1 MSQRGERD
9 GVGNGVLSC
18 IGSFGGVVEVVL
30 RAELIA
36 MLVVCFCVDFEGK
49 SLHLSDHKELR
60 GSKHISR
67 KLLS

>member
-1 MSQRGERD
+1 M
-9 GVGNGVLSC
+9 
-18 IGSFGGVVEVVL
+18 EVML

-49 SLHLSDHKELR
+49 SLHLSDHKESR

-67 KLLS
+67 KLLSLGVDEKS